1 MSRWK
6 LKAESEQTSD
16 KWEATR
22 NFINLWLTDQKIYC
36 NNCGM
41 DFDPNYFKYE
51 TCCDNV
57 QLGRNFDHMYGL
69 FRQNKI
75 RRDAQKNIYGATEK
89 KDMRVCVSMPPRLL
103 SDLEAFFKRHGEKL
117 WNDDSE
123 LQVFMERFPEFKV
136 PERV

>member
-1 MSRWK
+1 
-6 LKAESEQTSD
+6 
-16 KWEATR
+16 
-22 NFINLWLTDQKIYC
+22 
-36 NNCGM
+36 M